1 MPPYIGLNRKITEWE
16 YHQENATVNMLIH
29 FLALSSETATVVR
42 GIEIAQG
49 QLVTSRSELCEM
61 FKITDRQARTCLE
74 HLKKSGLIAVDIK
87 KKLTVISILKSE
99 LYVLKKAAATVLS
112 AANAEQPTNQTT
124 NQTTNLKSPQTVM
137 TEEKT
142 DCKKIETTN
151 QTTKKS
157 GGKQR
162 TNYSKPPAY
171 TPEFERFWEQYP
183 NHKNKRDAFKAWGQV
198 NPSGEVQEKILYD
211 LSTRQ
216 SRGDWLEAKYIPM
229 AGTYLRG
236 WRWEDETK
244 QSAAPQKQT
253 GYYNP
258 MFEYAEQLK
267 RMEENG

>member
-29 FLALSSETATVVR
+29 FLALSAETETVVR

-124 NQTTNLKSPQTVM
+124 NQTT
-137 TEEKT
+137 
-142 DCKKIETTN
+142 
-151 QTTKKS
+151 KKS

-183 NHKNKRDAFKAWGQV
+183 NHNDKRDAFKAWGQV

-216 SRGDWLEAKYIPM
+216 SRGDWLEAKYIPR

-236 WRWEDETK
+236 WRWEDEIKQTK
-244 QSAAPQKQT
+244 HPPKQT